1 MNDRQYD
8 PYASQQ
14 HGGQQYEIVGYDEY
28 GQPVYQ
34 PVAPPQHGPQGGY
47 DPYGGVPQ
55 QQGYGYDTYGGQYGT
70 DGTNSSNGA
79 DGSYDPNGSYG
90 ANSSYGA
97 DSYGSGAGTGTG
109 YGNDHPAAYGNDT
122 APSYDPYGQ
131 AGGTGQQPRVS
142 ADTGEF
148 APVTETG
155 RYTQVQEPTAW
166 VPQQHTPE
174 EPARAPERDYRTEQ
188 FSFIEEPD
196 EESEDVID
204 WLKFT
209 ESRTERREEAKRRGR
224 NRMVA
229 LLVVLAL
236 VLVGG
241 VGYLWYEGK
250 LPFLSGAS
258 EDDQAATGPQKR
270 DVIVVH
276 LHNTNGKGT
285 STALLVDNTTTE
297 RGATVLLPNSLA
309 VTDEDGQ
316 ATTLGKSV
324 DDDGSSGTREAVD
337 GLLGTRI
344 EGSWRLDT
352 PFLNNLVDIVGN
364 IDIDTNAD
372 VPDPKAKK
380 KGTSPLVT
388 KGEDQTLSGPMAVAY
403 ATYRAPGESEAAQLS
418 RFGAVLQ
425 GVLRKLST
433 DPKAATTTVQTLGQI
448 IEPPLTDQDL
458 GSFLARLST
467 RAKAGDYDS
476 TVLPVQQDGT
486 VSQKATDDV
495 VAKLLGGTVKNAD
508 PDAAVRINLSGEK
521 KAVENAR
528 VDLVNGGWTVVP
540 GTAGAGGSSQVTYAD
555 ETRKAEAAEV
565 AKTLG
570 LPAGA
575 VKKGKVA
582 GNADIGVVLG
592 SDYKVE

>member
-8 PYASQQ
+8 PYAGQQ
-14 HGGQQYEIVGYDEY
+14 HAGQQYEIVGYDEY

-34 PVAPPQHGPQGGY
+34 PVAPQHSPQSGY
-47 DPYGGVPQ
+47 DTYGGGVPQ
-55 QQGYGYDTYGGQYGT
+55 QQGYGYDQYG
-70 DGTNSSNGA
+70 SNGA
-79 DGSYDPNGSYG
+79 YQD
-90 ANSSYGA
+90 NSSYGT
-97 DSYGSGAGTGTG
+97 DTYGSGTS
-109 YGNDHPAAYGNDT
+109 YGNEQQ
-122 APSYDPYGQ
+122 APYDPYGQ
-131 AGGTGQQPRVS
+131 SAGTGQQPRIPSDTGQFAPVGDTGQFTAVGDTGQYQA
-142 ADTGEF
+142 ADTGQ
-148 APVTETG
+148 
-155 RYTQVQEPTAW
+155 YTRVEEPAAW
-166 VPQQHTPE
+166 VPQQHRPE
-174 EPARAPERDYRTEQ
+174 EPARAPDREFHTEQ

-224 NRMVA
+224 NRMTA
-229 LLVVLAL
+229 LVVALAL

-241 VGYLWYEGK
+241 FGYLWYEGK
-250 LPFLSGAS
+250 LPFLSGAA
-258 EDDQAATGPQKR
+258 EDDPAATGPQKR

-352 PFLNNLVDIVGN
+352 PFLSTLVDSVGN
-364 IDIDTNAD
+364 IDIDTNAN

-403 ATYRAPGESEAAQLS
+403 ATYRAPGESETAQLT
-418 RFGAVLQ
+418 RFGAVMQ

-433 DPKAATTTVQTLGQI
+433 DPKAATTTIEMLGQI
-448 IEPPLTDQDL
+448 IEPPLTEKDL
-458 GSFLARLST
+458 GAFLARLSE
-467 RAKAGDYDS
+467 RAKGGDYDS
-476 TVLPVQQDGT
+476 AVLPVQQDGT
-486 VSQKATDDV
+486 LSTQATDSV
-495 VAKLLGGTVKNAD
+495 VEKLLGGTVKSPDA
-508 PDAAVRINLSGEK
+508 DAAVRIQVSGSK
-521 KAVENAR
+521 QAVENAR
-528 VDLVNGGWTVVP
+528 VDLVNGGWTVLTGNTRP
-540 GTAGAGGSSQVTYAD
+540 GSASQITYAD

-575 VKKGKVA
+575 VKKGKVG

-592 SDYKVE
+592 SDYKAE

>member
-34 PVAPPQHGPQGGY
+34 SVAPQQSPQGGY
-47 DPYGGVPQ
+47 DAYGTQTGIPQ
-55 QQGYGYDTYGGQYGT
+55 QGQQGGQGYGYDTGGYGGGYPDQT
-70 DGTNSSNGA
+70 
-79 DGSYDPNGSYG
+79 G
-90 ANSSYGA
+90 ANSPYQPESYDANTSYGNGIP
-97 DSYGSGAGTGTG
+97 S
-109 YGNDHPAAYGNDT
+109 AYD
-122 APSYDPYGQ
+122 PYDPYGQ
-131 AGGTGQQPRVS
+131 TSGTGEQPRVS
-142 ADTGEF
+142 VEEP
-148 APVTETG
+148 AP
-155 RYTQVQEPTAW
+155 W
-166 VPQQHTPE
+166 VPQQHTPQQHTPQQE
-174 EPARAPERDYRTEQ
+174 TVEPSAPDYRTEQ

-196 EESEDVID
+196 DDSEDVID

-229 LLVVLAL
+229 LMVVLAL
-236 VLVGG
+236 TLVGG

-250 LPFLSGAS
+250 LPFMSSS
-258 EDDQAATGPQKR
+258 EDDAAADGPQKR

-324 DDDGSSGTREAVD
+324 DEDGSSGTRDAMD
-337 GLLGTRI
+337 GLLGTKI

-352 PFLNNLVDIVGN
+352 PFLNNLVESVGN
-364 IDIDTNAD
+364 IDIDTNTD

-380 KGTSPLVT
+380 KGQTPLVT
-388 KGEDQTLSGPMAVAY
+388 KGEEQTLSGPMAVAY
-403 ATYRAPGESEAAQLS
+403 ATYRAPGENETAQLN
-418 RFGAVLQ
+418 RFGAVLK
-425 GVLRKLST
+425 GVLRKMSS
-433 DPKAATTTVQTLGQI
+433 DPKAATTTVETLGQI
-448 IEPPLTDQDL
+448 IEPPLTEKDL
-458 GSFLARLST
+458 GAFLARLSE
-467 RAKAGDYDS
+467 RAKGGDYDS
-476 TVLPVQQDGT
+476 EVLPVQQDGT
-486 VSQKATDDV
+486 VSEKATDEV
-495 VAKLLGGTVKNAD
+495 VGKLLGGSVKS
-508 PDAAVRINLSGEK
+508 PDAGAAVRINLSGDQQ
-521 KAVENAR
+521 AVQNAR
-528 VDLVNGGWTVVP
+528 VDLVNGGWTVVS
-540 GTAGAGGSSQVTYAD
+540 GTTKAGSASQVTYAD
-555 ETRKAEAAEV
+555 ASRKAEAAEV

-592 SDYKVE
+592 ADYKGE